1 MGRALI
7 TVRDSTGQIVTAVD
21 LAIEKCSD
29 FTQLWRD
36 FRGPWYATRRQM
48 VRTLGRSTGTP
59 WPSYDQTPERRQ
71 YKWIKAKI
79 TGADPDKLKP
89 LHWENAKGRL
99 LPSLTEYRHPFG
111 LWRPRKTSLFIG
123 TRVPYAKNHNEGV
136 GYSPRWPGLQR
147 YSIPKRPLFGFG
159 RDARSALA
167 DAVGQHAARVAAE
180 VGRTRVGYT
189 SDKVARMTMGP
200 MGSP

>member
-36 FRGPWYATRRQM
+36 FRGPWYATRRLM

-99 LPSLTEYRHPFG
+99 LPSVTEHRHPFG
-111 LWRPRKTSLFIG
+111 VWRPRKASLRIA
-123 TRVPYAKNHNEGV
+123 TRVSYAHYHNEGV
-136 GYSPRWPGLQR
+136 GYSPRWPSLQR
-147 YSIPKRPLFGFG
+147 YRIPKRPLFGFG

-167 DAVGQHAARVAAE
+167 DAVGQHAARVAGE

-189 SDKVARMTMGP
+189 SDAVRRVLRGQ
-200 MGSP
+200 